1 MMKFIP
7 ILSLAILMLFS
18 CKKGAG
24 TFTLKGKISDLTF
37 NSGLDSAELKLYKV
51 PVGSPTEILIE
62 TITLGADGSYSFEFP
77 RERMEKYILR
87 VTKNSYFTIDETI
100 YYSDLSI
107 ENENVRNYVTT
118 AKSWVELRFL
128 NTNPLANDQ
137 FRYTKQE
144 GYQGCAECCPSTEQI
159 YFGALDTSIY
169 CINKGNTIYSIYYNV
184 IGTNN
189 QGIKQVTTVPFD
201 TTQIYFSY

>member
-24 TFTLKGKISDLTF
+24 TFTLKGKISDFTF
-37 NSGLDSAELKLYKV
+37 NTGLDSAELKLYKV

-62 TITLGADGSYSFEFP
+62 SITLGEDGTFSFSFP

-107 ENENVRNYVTT
+107 ENENVRNYGTT